1 MNKNMIFTVCCFISE
16 LGLFALSDG
25 VNTLNVEQTADI
37 KKTLDA
43 LFIKGYRAVWEDVGL
58 NRKTKVL

>member
-1 MNKNMIFTVCCFISE
+1 MNKNMIFTICCFISE
-16 LGLFALSDG
+16 LGWLALSDG

-43 LFIKGYRAVWEDVGL
+43 LFIKVFRGIWECWG
-58 NRKTKVL
+58 

>member
-16 LGLFALSDG
+16 LGWLALSDG
-25 VNTLNVEQTADI
+25 VNTLNVEQTAGI

-43 LFIKGYRAVWEDVGL
+43 LYIEYSGILGARWES
-58 NRKTKVL
+58 